1 MSAPIL
7 HTPVLFLCFN
17 RPDCTQRVFDSIR
30 KVKPQKLYI
39 AVDAPREGRADD
51 VENNNKVKEIVSNV
65 DWECETHYLFQE
77 KNLGCSKSGVTAWNW
92 IFETEDRMIFVEDD
106 GLGSSDAFYF
116 IQDMLERY
124 KDDERI
130 AYVGAVN
137 YGPKYGDKSYF
148 FSREPAATYFMGTW
162 RRVNDLY
169 DYDLDTYEDTSRTKE
184 FRSRFRTRSEYIVKQ
199 QLFKSYRNSVLSS
212 RRQNT
217 YDVQMTYLSYVYD
230 LYSIYPNV
238 NLVSNI
244 GLDGGA
250 NNDVNPNSSFYK
262 EYANRA
268 IDEFKEIKY
277 TQSVFIDDS
286 FEKMFYRKRALYNR
300 KWYMV
305 WLKSF
310 LLEHFGTFY
319 SRYIKP
325 LRWDR

>member
-30 KVKPQKLYI
+30 KVKPQKLYV

-51 VENNNKVKEIVSNV
+51 VENSRKVKEIVTNV

-92 IFETEDRMIFVEDD
+92 IFEKEDRMIFVEDD
-106 GLGSSDAFYF
+106 GLGSPDAFYF
-116 IQDMLERY
+116 VQDMLEYY
-124 KDDERI
+124 KDNKRI

-137 YGPKYGDKSYF
+137 YGPKYGDRSYF
-148 FSREPAATYFMGTW
+148 FSREPVATYFMGTW
-162 RRVNDLY
+162 RRVNELY
-169 DYDLDTYEDTSRTKE
+169 DYDLETYESVCRTKK
-184 FRSRFRTRSEYIVKQ
+184 FRSHFRTRSEYVVKQ
-199 QLFKSYRNSVLSS
+199 QLFRSYRNSVLSS
-212 RRQNT
+212 TRQNT

-230 LYSIYPNV
+230 MYSIYPNV

-250 NNDVNPNSSFYK
+250 NNAVNPNSAFYK
-262 EYANRA
+262 EYANRT
-268 IDEFKEIKY
+268 IEELKEIKFVE
-277 TQSVFIDDS
+277 TVSVDES